1 MRSAATTNP
10 IFSASHITGLVL
22 AGGRGT
28 RMGGVDKGLQLLHG
42 KPLVQHVLERL
53 APQVGPLAINANR
66 SQLDY
71 ARFGYPVWHDLEE
84 GFPGP
89 LAGLHSG
96 LVHCTTDFLAST
108 PCDSPLIPYDMVAR
122 LATALAEAGADAAVA
137 LTDGAHG
144 RQRHPVCS
152 LLRRS
157 TQASLQAFLAAGER
171 KMDHWFATLACVEVE
186 FPDERAF
193 CNINTGLELQRL
205 EEEQ

>member
-1 MRSAATTNP
+1 MRSAAPPP
-10 IFSASHITGLVL
+10 IITASHITGLVL

-28 RMGGVDKGLQLLHG
+28 RMGGADKGLQLLHG

-53 APQVGPLAINANR
+53 APQVGTLAINANR

-71 ARFGYPVWHDLEE
+71 ARFGYPVWHDQQA

-96 LVHCTTDFLAST
+96 LLHCSTDFLAST

-122 LATALAEAGADAAVA
+122 LATALAEAHADAAVA
-137 LTDGAHG
+137 VTLGTQG

-157 TQASLQAFLAAGER
+157 THASLTAFLAAGER